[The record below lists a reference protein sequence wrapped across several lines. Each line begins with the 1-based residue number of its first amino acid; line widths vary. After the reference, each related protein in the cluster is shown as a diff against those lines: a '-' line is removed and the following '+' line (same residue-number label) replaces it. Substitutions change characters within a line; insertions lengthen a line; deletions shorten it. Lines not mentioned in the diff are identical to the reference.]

1 MTSNAAPD
9 QVDSGGGGPEGP
21 STGAGTKRSAV
32 PWIIGL
38 VVVLVL
44 GGGAIAVRAA
54 LGESD
59 GQPAGALPSSA
70 VAYARI
76 DIDPSAGQKVQAL
89 RLANRFPAFGDA
101 TGITDPDV
109 DLRARLFEEIR
120 ADAPGLA
127 DLDFAEDVEPW
138 LGSRIGIAVLAPEG
152 DDAEPGFA
160 VAVQVTDQGAAED
173 GIARLAAAGGDVG
186 GTDADG
192 AEAGG
197 ESAGYAFAAGYAVFA
212 ETQELADRYVAAAEE
227 SSLADDEEFQADMTA
242 LGDEGVAS
250 AWMSSDA
257 WELFSDAA
265 SMGMGGGDAGALG
278 SVGGMTGLPF
288 ASGSAAYA
296 LRFDDR
302 FVEVAMVGSGGEL
315 AVAGDAGESPITRL
329 PESTLFA
336 MSVANGDEYVRQSW
350 EQLRSVA
357 EETGQNVERQIKRFE
372 NQTGLALPDDLA
384 TLFGDHLTIAVDSD
398 LGNIEDPAGV
408 RVGALLDTDTEAAQ
422 GIIDKLVT
430 LAGGAFE
437 VETLETDGLL
447 AVSVNEAY
455 AAELTGGSLGDTDAF
470 DLAVAYGAGSDF
482 AMFFNIDEL
491 EGLDLFTQQADAEQ
505 LENVTPMQAVGLS
518 VDMTEDGE
526 VRASFRLTVNE

>member
-1 MTSNAAPD
+1 MSSNAAPD

-21 STGAGTKRSAV
+21 LTGAGRKRSAV

-44 GGGAIAVRAA
+44 GGGAVAVRAA
-54 LGESD
+54 LGEGD

-76 DIDPSAGQKVQAL
+76 DIDPSAGQKIQAL
-89 RLANRFPAFGDA
+89 RLANRFPGFGEA
-101 TGITDPDV
+101 TGITDPEV
-109 DLRARLFEEIR
+109 DLRARLFQELR
-120 ADAPGLA
+120 TDAPGLA
-127 DLDFAEDVEPW
+127 DFDFAEDVEPW

-152 DDAEPGFA
+152 DDAQPGFA

-173 GIARLAAAGGDVG
+173 GIARLTAAGG
-186 GTDADG
+186 
-192 AEAGG
+192 ESAGG
-197 ESAGYAFAAGYAVFA
+197 ESAGYAFAGGYAVFA

-250 AWMSSDA
+250 AWTSSDA
-257 WELFSDAA
+257 YELFSDAA
-265 SMGMGGGDAGALG
+265 GTGMGEGAGSIG
-278 SVGGMTGLPF
+278 SAVGTTGLPF

-302 FVEVAMVGSGGEL
+302 FVEIAMVGSGGEL
-315 AVAGDAGESPITRL
+315 AVAGGAGESPITRL

-336 MSVANGDEYVRQSW
+336 MSVANGGEYVRQSW

-357 EETGQNVERQIKRFE
+357 EETGQNVEREIKQFE
-372 NQTGLALPDDLA
+372 KQTGLALPDDLA

-398 LGNIEDPAGV
+398 LGNLEDPAGV

-430 LAGGAFE
+430 LAGGGIDVA
-437 VETLETDGLL
+437 TLETDGLL
-447 AVSVNEAY
+447 AVAVNEAY
-455 AAELTGGSLGDTDAF
+455 AGELTAGSLGDTEAF
-470 DLAVAYGAGSDF
+470 DLAVAYGADSDF
-482 AMFFNIDEL
+482 AMFFNVDEL

-505 LENVTPMQAVGLS
+505 LENVAPMQAVGIS
-518 VDMTEDGE
+518 VDLTEDGE
-526 VRASFRLTVNE
+526 VRASLRLTVNE

>member
-1 MTSNAAPD
+1 MTSNAGPD
-9 QVDSGGGGPEGP
+9 QVDSSGVGPEGP
-21 STGAGTKRSAV
+21 STGDGTRRSAV

-44 GGGAIAVRAA
+44 GGGAVAVRAA

-59 GQPAGALPSSA
+59 GQPADALPSSA

-76 DIDPSAGQKVQAL
+76 DIDPSAGQKIQAL
-89 RLANRFPAFGDA
+89 RLANRFPAFGEA
-101 TGITDPDV
+101 TGISDSEV

-120 ADAPGLA
+120 SGAPGLA
-127 DLDFAEDVEPW
+127 DLEFAEDVEPW

-173 GIARLAAAGGDVG
+173 GIAGLTAAG
-186 GTDADG
+186 AESDG
-192 AEAGG
+192 AESDGAEPDGQA
-197 ESAGYAFAAGYAVFA
+197 AGYAFAGGYAVFA

-257 WELFSDAA
+257 YELFSDAA
-265 SMGMGGGDAGALG
+265 SMGMGGEDAGGLG
-278 SVGGMTGLPF
+278 SVGGMAGLPF

-302 FVEVAMVGSGGEL
+302 FVEIAMVGSGGEL
-315 AVAGDAGESPITRL
+315 AVAGAAGESPITRL

-350 EQLRSVA
+350 EQLTSVA
-357 EETGQNVERQIKRFE
+357 EETGQNVEREIKRFE

-384 TLFGDHLTIAVDSD
+384 TLFGDHLTIAVDAD
-398 LGNIEDPAGV
+398 LGNLEDPSGL
-408 RVGALLDTDTEAAQ
+408 RVGALLDTDTEAAT
-422 GIIDKLVT
+422 GIIDKLVA
-430 LAGGAFE
+430 LAGGGIDVA
-437 VETLETDGLL
+437 TLETDGLL

-455 AAELTGGSLGDTDAF
+455 AGELTGGSLGETDAF
-470 DLAVAYGAGSDF
+470 DLAVAYGAESDL
-482 AMFFNIDEL
+482 AMFFNVDEL

-505 LENVTPMQAVGLS
+505 LENVTPMQAVGFS
-518 VDMTEDGE
+518 VDMAEDGE